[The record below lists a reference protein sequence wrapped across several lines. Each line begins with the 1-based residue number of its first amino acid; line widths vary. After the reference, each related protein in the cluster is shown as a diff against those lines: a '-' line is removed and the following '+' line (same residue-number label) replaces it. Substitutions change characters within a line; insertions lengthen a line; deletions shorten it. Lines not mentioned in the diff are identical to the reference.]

1 METKRI
7 VFTLNAMALILLLSF
22 SHLCFAQAAPLPS
35 KAFYQAYTVAP
46 SYDYELSGRKDR
58 MAGFIMRVDAPE
70 KLASPGMVILV
81 SGIAPG
87 EGYAII
93 NGQKYEIP
101 GQMGQAATLARDT
114 AKNQPGKEGWY
125 SYSSGDDIIAKMV
138 IPIVPSHLRAGLNE
152 IEFFKNADSDG
163 YEVIDARLES
173 ITQSSPVMVGQ
184 TYHLLGRGRSAT
196 LSDFDFVVNY
206 KSEQKRLLE
215 QIPEWARRGKVNF

>member
-1 METKRI
+1 MKTRRLVCILSGVALFI
-7 VFTLNAMALILLLSF
+7 VLGTSQV
-22 SHLCFAQAAPLPS
+22 CRAQASPVAT
-35 KAFYQAYTVAP
+35 KASYQAYAVAP

-58 MAGFIMRVDAPE
+58 MAGFIVRVDAPE
-70 KLASPGMVILV
+70 KLTSPGLVMLV

-87 EGYAII
+87 EGYALI
-93 NGQKYEIP
+93 NGQKYELP
-101 GQMGQAATLARDT
+101 GQMGQAAAPARDT

-138 IPIVPSHLRAGLNE
+138 ISIAPSHLRAGLNE

-196 LSDFDFVVNY
+196 LSD
-206 KSEQKRLLE
+206 
-215 QIPEWARRGKVNF
+215 